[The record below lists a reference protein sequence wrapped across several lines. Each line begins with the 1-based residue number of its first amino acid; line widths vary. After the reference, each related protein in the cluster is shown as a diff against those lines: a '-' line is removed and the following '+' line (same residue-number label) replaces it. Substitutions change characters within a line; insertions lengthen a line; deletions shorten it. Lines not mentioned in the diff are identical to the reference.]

1 MRILFTIQIQLTSI
15 FLNFSNCFMYR
26 NINDNFNIKTTAGL
40 NKKYKTK
47 QEVMRNNAQTRIRSY
62 YNSVCLHTQV
72 SFQEQCP
79 DQDTQLL

>member
-1 MRILFTIQIQLTSI
+1 MRILFYIQLTSI
-15 FLNFSNCFMYR
+15 FSTSLCMYH
-26 NINDNFNIKTTAGL
+26 NINDNFHIITTAGL

-62 YNSVCLHTQV
+62 YNSVGLHTQV
-72 SFQEQCP
+72 SFQEQRP